1 MSSPRRSVARIAV
14 GMIAAGL
21 VALPAAPALA
31 QSPGGYT
38 VYADP
43 GAPNSG
49 SWLWGTSGGTTIPVY
64 GNAWTQDPGTTPGTG
79 DDMIYGS
86 IASMAGL
93 YGSQGRVA
101 QVQVAPPVAP
111 APVAPVAP
119 AAPAAPPPAPVG
131 FENLGNTVDTWFT
144 GLPSSFSFRFQPW
157 ATGQVEGLTA
167 GVLGDV
173 ANEDPFLATILDEE
187 GISSAVGELAG
198 RGINDLYAQ
207 NPGLNRWLDGAGGVS
222 TIMQAIGIF

>member
-1 MSSPRRSVARIAV
+1 MSTPRRNVARIAV
-14 GMIAAGL
+14 GIIAAGL

-38 VYADP
+38 LYADP

-49 SWLWGTSGGTTIPVY
+49 SWLYGGSSGVTIPVY
-64 GNAWTQDPGTTPGTG
+64 GNAWTQDPRTTAGTG
-79 DDMIYGS
+79 DDLIYGNL
-86 IASMAGL
+86 AGL
-93 YGSQGRVA
+93 YGSPGRVA
-101 QVQVAPPVAP
+101 QVVVPVPVAR
-111 APVAPVAP
+111 APVAP
-119 AAPAAPPPAPVG
+119 AAPARVAPAAPAPAPVG
-131 FENLGNTVDTWFT
+131 IENVGNTVDTWFT